1 MPRRAAMVQQDI
13 PLFLIPHTVRK
24 GILQFREEVVRI
36 VVRKVNRHRYNVSV
50 HSRSIKRELRPPVPR
65 AGYHEMP
72 PGCERSIA

>member
-1 MPRRAAMVQQDI
+1 MVQQDI

-65 AGYHEMP
+65 AGFP
-72 PGCERSIA
+72 DISPGCERSIA